1 MSFSDELN
9 TFVHNYPY
17 CNYHELVLDFLTK
30 LVQALDKIVKEADL
44 EHLPEKFAEI
54 NSILDANQQAISVL
68 ESASASASQ
77 AIQDLRAITSAHTA
91 DLEAIHN
98 EIDGVIDD
106 LTESIT
112 ALEGEFNNY
121 RTATDSRLQ
130 ALEDAAFDPS
140 QIVMSNF
147 PFNFAISLLN
157 GTKNGIRIVQDTA
170 VSTTDSIT
178 WVDGGGYQ
186 PTNIPVKARFTNTYK
201 IPRFANSGNQCHIV
215 IPSIIP
221 CVYRTGVN
229 WTLYFYANRWIG
241 AQSDNNGICYTD
253 AINFTDLL
261 AEGGVQKS
269 VTSANPCFVDMELF
283 PNQETGCYDLHIY
296 NGRNGVYTGN
306 DFKIASLMILPINIV
321 GTTQQQT
328 RQSYFTLFNSYLI
341 QANAN
346 IDSRIS
352 TAINTA
358 LTPVNAEIDGVAED
372 LSEVNAD
379 AFKKSE
385 LRTLNF
391 TPLSGVSVIANY
403 SYQLAGVKGRER
415 YTIAF
420 IDMIL
425 DVTGLENNSTKSIG
439 DFDIY
444 FNNLSG
450 ARSLEVAV
458 EHANNGAFGSI
469 TSGGAVAIKAY
480 GTFDTTTRIR
490 ITASIADKY
499 TIT

>member
-1 MSFSDELN
+1 MAFNDDLN

-17 CNYHELVLDFLTK
+17 TNYHELVLDFLTN
-30 LVQALDKIVKEADL
+30 LVQALKKIVDDADL
-44 EHLPEKFAEI
+44 EHLPERLQAI
-54 NSILDANQQAISVL
+54 DDTLSANQLAISAL

-130 ALEDAAFDPS
+130 ALEGVAFDPS
-140 QIVMSNF
+140 QIVMSNY
-147 PFNFAISLLN
+147 PFNFALSMLN
-157 GTKNGIRIVQDTA
+157 ANKFGVRIVVDEA
-170 VSTTDSIT
+170 VSDHDSIQ
-178 WVDGGGYQ
+178 WVDGGNYAPGGSLTPNKQ
-186 PTNIPVKARFTNTYK
+186 KFNSTFK
-201 IPRFANSGNQCHIV
+201 IPMFLSSGNQCHLV
-215 IPSIIP
+215 IPSVFPIKYSASI
-221 CVYRTGVN
+221 N
-229 WTLYFYANRWIG
+229 WTLYFYANRYIG
-241 AQSDNNGICYTD
+241 ATSGNVGICKVG
-253 AINFTDLL
+253 AINFTDLM
-261 AEGGVQKS
+261 AEGGY
-269 VTSANPCFVDMELF
+269 TNPNTPDANSACFNSMELF
-283 PNQETGCYDLHIY
+283 ANQETGCYDLHIY
-296 NGRNGVYTGN
+296 NGRNGKFAWINNYMFSSMMVLPLDLGTMSQTPSIQKYFNLLNTY
-306 DFKIASLMILPINIV
+306 MIQM
-321 GTTQQQT
+321 GTN
-328 RQSYFTLFNSYLI
+328 LDN
-341 QANAN
+341 
-346 IDSRIS
+346 RITS
-352 TAINTA
+352 AINTA
-358 LTPVNAEIDGVAED
+358 LAPVNTEIDGIE
-372 LSEVNAD
+372 AD

-385 LRTLNF
+385 LRTLDF

-403 SYQLAGVKGRER
+403 SYQLAGVKGNER

-425 DVTGLENNSTKSIG
+425 DVTGLENNSTMNIG
-439 DFDIY
+439 DLDFF

-450 ARSLEVAV
+450 ARSLEVAI